1 MTSAKDY
8 DSVFNAKC
16 MGACEL
22 CGNEGV
28 STKKATVSSALL
40 ECCNRC
46 IVSLGLVVEMERVD
60 PVFENT
66 NKSQVI
72 GRGVRGV
79 DIMSNDKTEL
89 AYDFHSRIRDSRVR
103 KGLSQVDLAK
113 KMNEKIAVIQKAEN
127 GIRPTDSLI
136 AKFSKALSV
145 ELYVEK
151 IPNNHRM
158 VEKKDD
164 RVLTISDVKDQ
175 DIQQSSDRR
184 VKKKGRRLGVSRSGS
199 RTRRK

>member
-8 DSVFNAKC
+8 DSVFTGKC

-46 IVSLGLVVEMERVD
+46 IVSLGLIVETEKFDM
-60 PVFENT
+60 VFENT

-72 GRGVRGV
+72 GRGIRGV

-89 AYDFHSRIRDSRVR
+89 AYDFHSRIRDARIQ
-103 KGLSQVDLAK
+103 KGLSQVELAK

-136 AKFSKALSV
+136 SKFSKTLSI

-158 VEKKDD
+158 VGVKED

-175 DIQQSSDRR
+175 NIQQSSDRR
-184 VKKKGRRLGVSRSGS
+184 VKKKGRRLGVSRTGS

>member
-1 MTSAKDY
+1 
-8 DSVFNAKC
+8 

-28 STKKATVSSALL
+28 STKKAKVSSALL

-46 IVSLGLVVEMERVD
+46 IVSLGLIVETEKFDM
-60 PVFENT
+60 VFENT

-72 GRGVRGV
+72 GRGIRGV

-89 AYDFHSRIRDSRVR
+89 AYDFHSRIRDARIQ
-103 KGLSQVDLAK
+103 KGLSQVELAK

-136 AKFSKALSV
+136 SKFSKTLSV

-158 VEKKDD
+158 VGIKED

-175 DIQQSSDRR
+175 NIQQSSDRR
-184 VKKKGRRLGVSRSGS
+184 VKKKGRRLGVSRTGS